1 MTDYKET
8 YARMAEESQNLK
20 ESAPEVLKDFYQMH
34 HDALKEK
41 KLSMKEKELI
51 ALGISVAIRC
61 EDCIYSHVRTALKN
75 GATYDEL
82 VETVEV
88 AIVMGGGPSTAYGSH
103 ALSLAK
109 KLLAE

>member
-1 MTDYKET
+1 MADYKEN
-8 YARMAEESQNLK
+8 YQKMAEEGRNLK
-20 ESAPEVLKDFYQMH
+20 ESAPEVLQDFYQMH
-34 HDALKEK
+34 HDAFKEK
-41 KLSMKEKELI
+41 KLTTKEKELI
-51 ALGISVAIRC
+51 ALGIAIGIRC
-61 EDCIYSHVRTALKN
+61 EDCIYSHVRTALKM
-75 GATYDEL
+75 GATYEEL